1 MSKPKINEEQYA
13 KLVNEEMQAHEKYKL
28 GMGIRLIPGGSRN
41 QSGLSV
47 VGEPDID
54 ARSIM
59 AWAEDKVRK
68 EYELVVTR

>member
-13 KLVNEEMQAHEKYKL
+13 KLVNEKMQAHKKYKP

-41 QSGLSV
+41 PSGLSV

>member
-13 KLVNEEMQAHEKYKL
+13 KLVNEKMQAHEKYKP

-41 QSGLSV
+41 PSGLSV
-47 VGEPDID
+47 VGEPDIV